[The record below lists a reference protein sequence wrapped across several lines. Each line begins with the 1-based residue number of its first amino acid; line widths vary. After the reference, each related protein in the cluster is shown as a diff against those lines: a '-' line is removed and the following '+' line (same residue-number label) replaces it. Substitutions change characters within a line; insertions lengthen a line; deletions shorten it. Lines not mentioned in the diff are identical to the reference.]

1 MPQPN
6 ERMKLDNQLCFLL
19 YASSRALTR
28 LYQPLLDELGIT
40 YPQYLAL
47 LVLWERETATVS
59 ELGAR
64 LELDSGTL
72 TPMLKRMEAAGLVV
86 RERDPLD
93 ERRVVVRLTAAGVAL
108 QEQASCLPEK
118 LLAGAGGTEAEAL
131 ELLGTLR
138 RLLGRLKAPE

>member
-1 MPQPN
+1 MRRPN

-19 YASSRALTR
+19 YASSRAVTR

-47 LVLWERETATVS
+47 LVLWERESATVS

-72 TPMLKRMEAAGLVV
+72 TPMLKRMEGAGLVV
-86 RERDPLD
+86 RERDPQD
-93 ERRVVVRLTAAGVAL
+93 ERRVVVRLTARGEAL
-108 QEQASCLPEK
+108 QEQAACLPEK
-118 LLAGAGGTEAEAL
+118 LLAGAGGSEAEAL

-138 RLLGRLKAPE
+138 RLLNRLKAPV